1 MTFVKNQS
9 GRLFAVALFFLTVA
23 VYVPAMGGG
32 YLWDD
37 DAHVTGDEKL
47 KSIGGLAKIWF
58 VPTSSQQYYPLVHT
72 SFWLEYQLWELHP
85 TGYHVD
91 NILLHGLNAVLLG
104 FLMRR
109 LDVPGAWWIA
119 ALFAVHPVHVES
131 VAWISERKNVLS
143 GFFYLSAATAY
154 YRFAFPDPSS
164 GTARRRW
171 VFYFLAVV
179 FYIAALFSKTVTAS
193 LPAAILL
200 VLWWKQQ
207 RLTWRDVA
215 PLVPLFVIGVALGL
229 FTAHLERTHLRV
241 EGPDWDFSFVERCLI
256 AGRALWFYASK
267 IFLPVNQAFIYPR
280 WQIDAGQWW
289 QHLFPL
295 SAFVLLAVLWRLRFR
310 LGRGCLVGVLYFCGT
325 LFPALGFLNFY
336 PMRLSFVAD
345 HFQYLASIG
354 LIGLSVAGAIAGT
367 DRLFPQRL
375 RWGGSLILLIVLSG
389 LTWQRAQLFTD
400 REVLWNDT
408 LRKNP
413 GAWLAHL
420 NMAKDLTE
428 QGRLRE
434 ALAHYRGVLA
444 IAAKARPRDR
454 TPLLRGL
461 CADAHNNMGLI
472 FQSQGKTDAA
482 VEAFHE
488 AIAADP
494 RHTRARYSLGDW
506 ASERDDWA
514 EAATHFQV
522 MAEQLEEEIVQGLP
536 PDERRLPLA
545 EAHYRL
551 GEAFWK
557 QGKVDQAIPHYRRA
571 VEMVPSHLTAVNG
584 LAWLLATSEQEP
596 PGSASEAISLAEK
609 ACSATGYTEPI
620 FLDTLAAAYA
630 RAGRFR
636 DAVQTAQR
644 AVDIARK
651 SGRAGLVKRI
661 EARLALYRNRHPY
674 VE

>member
-1 MTFVKNQS
+1 MALVKSSS
-9 GRLFAVALFFLTVA
+9 GRPFAVALFFLTLA
-23 VYVPAMGGG
+23 VYLPAMRGG

-37 DAHVTGDEKL
+37 DAHLTGDEKL
-47 KSIGGLAKIWF
+47 KSIGGLAKTWF

-72 SFWLEYQLWELHP
+72 SFWLEYQLWKLNP

-104 FLMRR
+104 FLLRR
-109 LDVPGAWWIA
+109 LKVPGAWWVA

-154 YRFAFPDPSS
+154 YNFAFPDSPLGSA
-164 GTARRRW
+164 GRRR

-179 FYIAALFSKTVTAS
+179 FYIAALLSKTVTAS

-200 VLWWKQQ
+200 VLWWKRQ

-215 PLVPLFVIGVALGL
+215 PLVPLFVIGAVLGL
-229 FTAHLERTHLRV
+229 FTAHLERTHLRA

-280 WQIDAGQWW
+280 WQIDAGLWW
-289 QHLFPL
+289 QYLFPL
-295 SAFVLLAVLWRLRFR
+295 SAFVFLAVLWRLRSR
-310 LGRGCLVGVLYFCGT
+310 IGCGSLVAVLYFAGT

-354 LIGLSVAGAIAGT
+354 LIGLLVAGAIAWA
-367 DRLFPQRL
+367 DRLDAQRL
-375 RWGGSLILLIVLSG
+375 RRGGSLILLIVLSG

-413 GAWLAHL
+413 NAWIAHL
-420 NMAKDLTE
+420 NMASDFTE

-461 CADAHNNMGLI
+461 CADVHNNMGLI

-482 VEAFHE
+482 VEAFRE
-488 AIAADP
+488 ALAADP
-494 RHTRARYSLGDW
+494 RHTRARYSLGNW
-506 ASERDDWA
+506 ASERGDWA
-514 EAATHFQV
+514 EAAKHFQV
-522 MAEQLEEEIVQGLP
+522 MAEQLEEEIDQDRP

-545 EAHYRL
+545 EAHRRL
-551 GEAFWK
+551 GEVFWK
-557 QGKVDQAIPHYRRA
+557 LGKIEQAIPHYRRA
-571 VEMVPSHLTAVNG
+571 IEIVPSHLAAMNG
-584 LAWLLATSEQEP
+584 LAWLLATSAQAA
-596 PGSASEAISLAEK
+596 PGSANEAINLAEK
-609 ACSATGYTEPI
+609 ACSATGYTEPT

-630 RAGRFR
+630 SAGRFQ
-636 DAVQTAQR
+636 DAVQTAEG
-644 AVDIARK
+644 AVGIARE
-651 SGRAGLVKRI
+651 SGREGLAKKI
-661 EARLALYRNRHPY
+661 EARLARYRNRRPY